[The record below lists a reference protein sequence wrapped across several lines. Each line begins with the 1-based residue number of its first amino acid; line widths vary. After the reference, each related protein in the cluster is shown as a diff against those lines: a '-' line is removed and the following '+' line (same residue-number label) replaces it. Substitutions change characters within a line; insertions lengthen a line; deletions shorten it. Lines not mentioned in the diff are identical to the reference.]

1 MSCILADENVGAAR
15 IDDLVKL
22 FLTSCRDWWMA
33 AKDKLS
39 GNEVD
44 SSDEPTRKRKREA
57 GSALMKRGNA
67 KKKTAGKKDNSKDLT
82 KESKSDGAAP
92 TKGGKKKNANTN
104 KGSSK
109 GTATGKRK
117 ARSDASSTRAK
128 QAPPS
133 KKSNKKA
140 KKASNQNQSTENSG
154 QAKKKPFFISGSNYL
169 SLLNIAQMKV
179 YFGPSLRE
187 FWESIHEK
195 YIQNIKG
202 ELKNMRHTNKFLA
215 TILRKVLRRMTLEKL
230 IEDNPYYQ
238 KKQYARV
245 DNFKIYKLENSDQEP
260 SIVLTKNTAVSGII
274 DAQGNMLLCVEGKGQ
289 FSLHPVQ
296 FNNDGNGFWRYNLWY
311 SQAEI
316 GPVSKVCTSR
326 KEVLEL
332 ASDCFLMLRP
342 IQSDTVLCQTV
353 ICRSWRVRN
362 ESGELALPRPNK
374 ETLLLVGTE

>member
-1 MSCILADENVGAAR
+1 
-15 IDDLVKL
+15 
-22 FLTSCRDWWMA
+22 
-33 AKDKLS
+33 
-39 GNEVD
+39 
-44 SSDEPTRKRKREA
+44 
-57 GSALMKRGNA
+57 
-67 KKKTAGKKDNSKDLT
+67 
-82 KESKSDGAAP
+82 
-92 TKGGKKKNANTN
+92 
-104 KGSSK
+104 
-109 GTATGKRK
+109 
-117 ARSDASSTRAK
+117 
-128 QAPPS
+128 
-133 KKSNKKA
+133 
-140 KKASNQNQSTENSG
+140 
-154 QAKKKPFFISGSNYL
+154 
-169 SLLNIAQMKV
+169 MKV

-202 ELKNMRHTNKFLA
+202 ELKNMRHTNKFLV

-342 IQSDTVLCQTV
+342 TQPDTAPCQTV